1 MIVAEGVSKF
11 YGARQALFDVSFR
24 IEKGEVV
31 GFLGLNG
38 AGKTTALKILSGAL
52 LPSSGSIVV
61 DGVDGVAAPREV
73 RRRVGFLPDRPP
85 LYPEMTVRS
94 MLAYAGRLHGVS
106 AARIRGR
113 VDDVLALA
121 DLTDVADE
129 LVEHL
134 SHGYKQRVG
143 IASTIIH
150 EPALVI
156 LDEPIS
162 GLDPAQIRAMRGLIR
177 GLAEKHTVLLSSHIL
192 GEISQTCD
200 RILLIHQGRVVAQ
213 GKESDLAQGP
223 HAKIE
228 VVARGTV
235 EGAQKAELARIEGVL
250 GVEASAVAPDAVKI
264 TARVQHDAAREELVR
279 TLVAQGFGVRSVVD
293 VDAGLEA
300 VFLRLTQTQR
310 GEA

>member
-11 YGARQALFDVSFR
+11 YGARRALHDVSFR

-52 LPSSGSIVV
+52 LPSSGSIAV
-61 DGVDGVAAPREV
+61 DGVDGVAWPREV

-85 LYPEMTVRS
+85 LYPEMTVRR
-94 MLAYAGRLHGVS
+94 MLAYAGRLHGVPGD
-106 AARIRGR
+106 RLDRR
-113 VDDVLALA
+113 VDEVLALA
-121 DLTDVADE
+121 DLNTYADE

-162 GLDPAQIRAMRGLIR
+162 GLDPAQIIAMRGLIR
-177 GLAEKHTVLLSSHIL
+177 GLAAQHTVLLSSHIL

-200 RILLIHQGRVVAQ
+200 RILLLHQGRIVAQ
-213 GKESDLAQGP
+213 GQESELAAGS

-228 VVARGTV
+228 IVARGTIESTGKADLGAIPGVVSV
-235 EGAQKAELARIEGVL
+235 EH
-250 GVEASAVAPDAVKI
+250 APQTKDTVKI
-264 TARVQHDAAREELVR
+264 TARVVSDEAAEELVR
-279 TLVAQGFGVRSVVD
+279 VLVAQGFGVRSVVD
-293 VDAGLEA
+293 VEAGLES
-300 VFLRLTQTQR
+300 VFLRLTQQR

>member
-1 MIVAEGVSKF
+1 VIVAEGVSKY

-52 LPSSGSIVV
+52 LPSSGSISV
-61 DGVDGVAAPREV
+61 DGVDGVAWPREV

-85 LYPEMTVRS
+85 LYPEMTVRR

-106 AARIRGR
+106 ADRIRGR

-121 DLTDVADE
+121 DLVPYADE
-129 LVEHL
+129 LVENL

-162 GLDPAQIRAMRGLIR
+162 GLDPAQIIAMRGLIR
-177 GLAEKHTVLLSSHIL
+177 GLAAKHTVLLSSHIL

-200 RILLIHQGRVVAQ
+200 RILLLHQGKVVAQ
-213 GKESDLAQGP
+213 GKESELSAGS

-228 VVARGTV
+228 VVARGDL
-235 EGAQKAELARIEGVL
+235 ASLQKADPGRIEGVSL
-250 GVEASAVAPDAVKI
+250 LEAAQHSQDAVKI
-264 TARVQHDAAREELVR
+264 TARVAHDAAREELVR
-279 TLVAQGFGVRSVVD
+279 SLVAQGFGVRTVVD
-293 VDAGLEA
+293 VEAGLES
-300 VFLRLTQTQR
+300 VFLRLTQQR

>member
-1 MIVAEGVSKF
+1 MIVAEGVSKL
-11 YGARQALFDVSFR
+11 YGAKKALSDVSFR

-38 AGKTTALKILSGAL
+38 AGTTTALKILSGAL

-61 DGVDGVAAPREV
+61 DGVDGVAWPREV

-85 LYPEMTVRS
+85 LYPEMTVRR

-106 AARIRGR
+106 AARIDGR

-121 DLTDVADE
+121 DLANVADE

-200 RILLIHQGRVVAQ
+200 RILLIHGGRIVAQ
-213 GKESDLAQGP
+213 GKESDLAAGP
-223 HAKIE
+223 LAKVEIT
-228 VVARGTV
+228 ARGTV
-235 EGAQKAELARIEGVL
+235 EGAQKAQLAQIPGVTA
-250 GVEASAVAPDAVKI
+250 VEATAIDADVVRI
-264 TARVQHDAAREELVR
+264 TARVQHDAAREDLVR

-293 VDAGLEA
+293 AEAGLES
-300 VFLRLTQTQR
+300 VFLRLTQRQ